1 MKRSGRA
8 WIFLPAVIIAAAV
21 IGVVVSS
28 YQQEIG
34 LMEAHPG
41 GLAAVAMAG
50 AARDLSSGS
59 GPDDYWAFSDA
70 LLAATVA
77 QINMPVINAA
87 DTRLEHTM
95 VQAIDCLKALREA
108 WQAEIDEVWDPE
120 IQGVPTYWE
129 VLHPTLDVTG
139 NGPLT
144 PSEVRDICRDQ
155 AGEIL
160 EEARDLAE

>member
-8 WIFLPAVIIAAAV
+8 WIFLPLVIIAAAV

-28 YQQEIG
+28 YQQEVG

-41 GLAAVAMAG
+41 GLAAVAMAS
-50 AARDLSSGS
+50 AARDVSSGT

-70 LLAATVA
+70 LLAAAVA

-87 DTRLEHTM
+87 DTRLEHVM
-95 VQAIDCLKALREA
+95 AQAIDCLKALREA
-108 WQAEIDEVWDPE
+108 WQAEIDEVWDPQ
-120 IQGVPTYWE
+120 IQGVPTYWA
-129 VLHPTLDVTG
+129 VLHPALDVTSDR
-139 NGPLT
+139 PLT
-144 PSEVRDICRDQ
+144 SSEIRDICRDR

-160 EEARDLAE
+160 REARDLAE